1 MSKKKLTRAQLRER
15 MESIRLDL
23 IQRIEAEDAG
33 LSDAVEDIAARREKV
48 FNPETGFRFFLETYF
63 PHHIRGDSWSEF
75 HDYLI
80 DDVVPRI
87 TQSPEAE
94 AEADAAPR
102 GEAKTTL
109 GVQIKSLWDEVR
121 NAKHNVV
128 IISDVEDQAAGS
140 VEVIKTELTE
150 NKRLALDFPEVCG
163 VGRRWRVGEIIT
175 RQGNK
180 IKAYGS
186 GMKLRGTKHGAR
198 RPDMAYLDDIE
209 NDENVETP
217 RQRAKLMEWVNKA
230 VLPLGAAG
238 EKFDVL
244 YVGTILHYDSVLNR
258 VLANPFWTSRR
269 FQAIIKWPENMDL
282 WDEWETIYKH
292 EGRKA
297 AKEFY
302 EANEAEMLA
311 GSKVSWEQRP
321 LLLLMTIRARIGK
334 EAFDC
339 EYQNEPVSGEDAI
352 FANMIEAAQFA
363 DKDLPSDLIWF
374 GALDPS
380 LGKRNANRDPS
391 AILIGGW
398 HRATVT
404 LYVVVAQIRRR
415 VPDKIIE
422 DVIRL
427 QKQYKCRLWAVEIV
441 QFQEFL
447 KTELTKRGLQQGIP
461 IPARGVKPIADKELR
476 IESIQ
481 PHMENGYIRIHK
493 DNTEL
498 IDQLR
503 RFPKHAHDDG
513 PDALQMLWALAVG
526 NSAPIEWQS
535 VRPSETHDDF
545 DDDLDEDNT
554 KSMWAR

>member
-1 MSKKKLTRAQLRER
+1 MTQKKITKAQLRER

-23 IQRIEAEDAG
+23 VQRIEAEDAG
-33 LSDAVEDIAARREKV
+33 LSDAPADIEARRARV
-48 FNPETGFRFFLETYF
+48 FDVQTGFRFFLETYF
-63 PHHIRGDSWSEF
+63 PHHIRGDTWSAF

-80 DDVVPRI
+80 DEVVPNV
-87 TQSPEAE
+87 TASPEAE
-94 AEADAAPR
+94 AEAVAAPR
-102 GEAKTTL
+102 GEAKTTI
-109 GVQIKSLWDEVR
+109 GVQIKALWDEIR
-121 NAKHNVV
+121 HAKHNVV

-175 RQGNK
+175 KQGNK

-217 RQRAKLMEWVNKA
+217 KQRAKLMDWVNKA

-238 EKFDVL
+238 EKYDVL

-258 VLANPFWTSRR
+258 VLENAFWHSRR
-269 FQAIIKWPENMDL
+269 FQAVVCWPDDMAL
-282 WDEWETIYKH
+282 WDEWEAVYKH

-297 AKEFY
+297 AAAFY
-302 EANEAEMLA
+302 EAHEAEMLA
-311 GSKVSWEQRP
+311 GSKVSWAQRP

-352 FANMIEAAQFA
+352 FANTIDDALFA

-398 HRATVT
+398 HRPTVT

-415 VPDKIIE
+415 VPDKIIS
-422 DVIRL
+422 DVIKL
-427 QKQYKCRLWAVEIV
+427 QKQYKCRLWAVEVV

-447 KTELTKRGLQQGIP
+447 KTELTKRGLQQGVL
-461 IPARGVKPIADKELR
+461 IPARGVKPTADKALR
-476 IESIQ
+476 IESVQ
-481 PHMENGYIRIHK
+481 PHMQDGHVKIHK
-493 DNTEL
+493 DCVEL

-513 PDALQMLWALAVG
+513 PDALQMLLELAVG
-526 NSAPIEWQS
+526 NAAPIEWQS
-535 VRPSETHDDF
+535 IADDDF
-545 DDDLDEDNT
+545 NDNGY
-554 KSMWAR
+554 KSKWSR